1 MGWGRSLVPAAVTY
15 HSCGAGVGSQ
25 AASLFPLPTVC
36 KRRRGAGNE
45 QSNAESGR
53 EGFGGWAGVSHRRL
67 PFPDREE
74 GLKPF

>member
-1 MGWGRSLVPAAVTY
+1 MTVTAAVAY
-15 HSCGAGVGSQ
+15 RSCVPGARSQ

-45 QSNAESGR
+45 QSDAESGR
-53 EGFGGWAGVSHRRL
+53 EGSDGCWAGVSHRRL

>member
-1 MGWGRSLVPAAVTY
+1 MTVPAAVAY
-15 HSCGAGVGSQ
+15 RSCGAGIRSQ
-25 AASLFPLPTVC
+25 AASLFPLLTVC

-45 QSNAESGR
+45 QSNVESGR